1 MAGTESD
8 GLFGRVSGADVRL
21 APFYSPASI
30 GLRTFGVL
38 RPMLAGLF
46 GALTAARQYL
56 ILPLTCIGARC
67 RDSAQRPCFAEF
79 RHACAAQQ
87 PRHAG
92 THGMR
97 LGPCGPAAQLPRFSP
112 ARASQ
117 ARALRERGI
126 GEQRGRDRW
135 YFRCRYAEQH
145 KPALAGEPIK
155 SSQANAGGR
164 MCLAGAARAQQRSKT
179 LYLLSAFMACV
190 CEGDAA
196 T

>member
-67 RDSAQRPCFAEF
+67 RDLAQRPSLPNFGLPA
-79 RHACAAQQ
+79 
-87 PRHAG
+87 PRNSRG
-92 THGMR
+92 R
-97 LGPCGPAAQLPRFSP
+97 Q
-112 ARASQ
+112 ARIA
-117 ARALRERGI
+117 ARALRT
-126 GEQRGRDRW
+126 
-135 YFRCRYAEQH
+135 
-145 KPALAGEPIK
+145 
-155 SSQANAGGR
+155 GGT
-164 MCLAGAARAQQRSKT
+164 GK
-179 LYLLSAFMACV
+179 
-190 CEGDAA
+190 
-196 T
+196 